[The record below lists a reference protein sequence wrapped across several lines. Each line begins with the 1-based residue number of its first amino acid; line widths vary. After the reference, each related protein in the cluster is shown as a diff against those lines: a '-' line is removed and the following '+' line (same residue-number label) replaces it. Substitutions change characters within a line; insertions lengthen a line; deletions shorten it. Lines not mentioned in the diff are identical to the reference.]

1 LEITSTA
8 GDGRKNAGSIDPI
21 RVAFAI
27 MSPTEAPKKLRYEAV
42 KELVISIIHDQKLVP
57 GDRLPSSSELV
68 ETSGVS
74 SISVRRALD
83 ELEREGR
90 IRRHQGIG
98 TFVAQPRIISEPS
111 RLGDLLATLTAGS
124 NEKAVTTE
132 LISLRVG
139 MPGATIA
146 QTLRISSGQP
156 VWEVVRGRRVA
167 GEPAIVER
175 AILPLQVVPSLEESY
190 LANGGSLY
198 KFLAEKHGIID
209 HSEEQYLEVALPGA
223 LERNWLNLPA
233 RELAVTV
240 KGVSFNQEGVPFDC
254 FQQTYPAQ
262 RFVFY
267 VSGSKEHQFLNS
279 PDRDDWTV
287 TSLTT

>member
-1 LEITSTA
+1 
-8 GDGRKNAGSIDPI
+8 
-21 RVAFAI
+21 
-27 MSPTEAPKKLRYEAV
+27 MSSADVPKKLRYEAV
-42 KELVISIIHDQKLVP
+42 KDLVISIINDQKLVP
-57 GDRLPSSSELV
+57 GDRLPSSTELV

-74 SISVRRALD
+74 SISVRRAPD

-90 IRRHQGIG
+90 IQRHQGIG
-98 TFVAQPRIISEPS
+98 TFVAQPRIVSEPS
-111 RLGDLLATLTAGS
+111 RLGDLLATLGGG
-124 NEKAVTTE
+124 NGEKELATE

-146 QTLRISSGQP
+146 QTLRISTGQP

-175 AILPLQVVPSLEESY
+175 AILPLQMVPSLEESY
-190 LANGGSLY
+190 LAKGGSLY

-209 HSEEQYLEVALPGA
+209 HSEEQYIEVSLPGT

-240 KGVSFNQEGVPFDC
+240 KGVSFNEEGVPFDC

-267 VSGSKEHQFLNS
+267 VSGSKEHRLLNA

-287 TSLTT
+287 TSLTQ

>member
-1 LEITSTA
+1 
-8 GDGRKNAGSIDPI
+8 
-21 RVAFAI
+21 
-27 MSPTEAPKKLRYEAV
+27 MSPADTPRKLRYEAV
-42 KELVISIIHDQKLVP
+42 KELVIALIHDQKLVP
-57 GDRLPSSSELV
+57 GDRLPSSTELV

-90 IRRHQGIG
+90 IQRHQGIG

-111 RLGDLLATLTAGS
+111 RLGDLLATLGGRP
-124 NEKAVTTE
+124 NEKAITTE

-146 QTLRISSGQP
+146 KTLRISSGQP
-156 VWEVVRGRRVA
+156 VWEVVRGRSVA
-167 GEPAIVER
+167 GQPAIVER
-175 AILPLQVVPSLEESY
+175 AILPLQVVPSLDESY
-190 LANGGSLY
+190 LADGGSLY
-198 KFLAEKHGIID
+198 KFLANQHGILD
-209 HSEEQYLEVALPGA
+209 HSEEQYIEVALPGA
-223 LERNWLNLPA
+223 LERSWLNLPA

-267 VSGSKEHQFLNS
+267 VSGSKEHQLLS
-279 PDRDDWTV
+279 APDRDDWTV